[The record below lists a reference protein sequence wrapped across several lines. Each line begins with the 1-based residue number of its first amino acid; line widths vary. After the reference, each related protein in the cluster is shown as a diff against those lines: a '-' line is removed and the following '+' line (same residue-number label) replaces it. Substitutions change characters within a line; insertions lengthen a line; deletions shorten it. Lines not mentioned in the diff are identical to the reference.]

1 MPEAPKFRI
10 SVIGSGPIGKLLL
23 SSVAAHPRIEYTQFE
38 AETLPLRPAFGYGI
52 GPQTLATTKRLNPAI
67 YQELHGQ
74 CLADP
79 VWMEFYHGGEEDNH
93 LHTIRVPE
101 GEVFGRIGRDEL
113 MVMLDAFGPKDTPI
127 QYGRKLKSV
136 NKSTDGELT
145 LTFEDGGEDHANALW
160 ACDGMNSLCRKFVQG
175 EDYIPAAY
183 SGHVTFRGK
192 VESSKI
198 EAEIGK
204 RFTTDTSMFLGIKGW
219 HVLTFP
225 IDGGKYVNIAAFS
238 MEEVQKKRG
247 RNYVTSTN
255 ELLTYFPGANS
266 KVQKFLRLLNDQP
279 GGCVCLELT
288 HMQTLGTFTNQSHCM
303 TSFGDSANGM
313 LPHIGGSMATGF
325 IGVTTFL
332 HEELNP
338 RIHVLSPNASNAEIA
353 KVLMEASI
361 AYERKHKPLAQKLV
375 DYSREQGFVFS
386 GGVTDAEELARRARF
401 LWKADS
407 YNATI

>member
-238 MEEVQKKRG
+238 MEEVQKKR
-247 RNYVTSTN
+247 
-255 ELLTYFPGANS
+255 
-266 KVQKFLRLLNDQP
+266 
-279 GGCVCLELT
+279 
-288 HMQTLGTFTNQSHCM
+288 
-303 TSFGDSANGM
+303 
-313 LPHIGGSMATGF
+313 
-325 IGVTTFL
+325 
-332 HEELNP
+332 
-338 RIHVLSPNASNAEIA
+338 
-353 KVLMEASI
+353 
-361 AYERKHKPLAQKLV
+361 
-375 DYSREQGFVFS
+375 
-386 GGVTDAEELARRARF
+386 
-401 LWKADS
+401 
-407 YNATI
+407 